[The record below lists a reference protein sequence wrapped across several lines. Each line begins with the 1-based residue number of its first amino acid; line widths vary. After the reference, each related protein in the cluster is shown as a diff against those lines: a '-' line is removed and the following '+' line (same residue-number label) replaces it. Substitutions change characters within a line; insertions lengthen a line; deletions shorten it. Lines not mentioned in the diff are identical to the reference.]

1 MLKGAKD
8 LTCIDQK
15 GGHYGHRNSLRKS
28 QRAGWNTHFL
38 DTELSGTPNW
48 REESV
53 SKYQY
58 LMETEDSGQLRV
70 LEVLEQEAINE
81 SML

>member
-1 MLKGAKD
+1 MEYAFP
-8 LTCIDQK
+8 
-15 GGHYGHRNSLRKS
+15 GHRT
-28 QRAGWNTHFL
+28 QW
-38 DTELSGTPNW
+38 DPNW
-48 REESV
+48 KEESV